1 MKWINNIFLLFRS
14 LLSKDEKRLLE
25 RAMNLYKENN
35 GYKISNYHEC
45 GRFVKIGYKLDDR
58 MDYLCKKGKLHS
70 DEYVNTKYKSQCIHV
85 IIKEYSLST

>member
-1 MKWINNIFLLFRS
+1 LKWINNILLLFRS

-25 RAMNLYKENN
+25 RAMNLYKKEN

-58 MDYLCKKGKLHS
+58 MDYLYKKGELHS
-70 DEYVNTKYKSQCIHV
+70 DEYENTKYKSQCINV
-85 IIKEYSLST
+85 IIKDYSLST